1 MSKKSTTSKRKYNE
15 KAYDRIA
22 LTVPKGKK
30 DIIRDI
36 AEKNGESINGFINN
50 LINERIQEIEQAE

>member
-1 MSKKSTTSKRKYNE
+1 MGKKSTTSKRKYNE

-22 LTVPKGKK
+22 LTVAKGKK

-36 AEKNGESINGFINN
+36 AEKNGDSINGFVNKAID
-50 LINERIQEIEQAE
+50 ERIQKIEQAE